1 MPSLCARDIYQFV
14 PRQKEGIQ
22 KRYTIPR
29 HFHMKTYHPLV
40 LSSQCPG
47 RVVDILEACGAF
59 DPGSNPGR
67 GVIFWNWGIAGS
79 TVLAGSG
86 YVRNDTSSRLAGH
99 AVPGEIAPYCR
110 GADLVFD
117 EGYRRLPPLRE
128 APLPAMPLR

>member
-29 HFHMKTYHPLV
+29 HFHMKTYHSLV

-67 GVIFWNWGIAGS
+67 GVRIEGFNPFFLTSPQAQVRDFRNIFES
-79 TVLAGSG
+79 
-86 YVRNDTSSRLAGH
+86 
-99 AVPGEIAPYCR
+99 
-110 GADLVFD
+110 
-117 EGYRRLPPLRE
+117 
-128 APLPAMPLR
+128 